1 MDNEEDYMELYKLLA
16 KLKFNLVKQST
27 HCFGNKDMVQHLEEE
42 ISKIDKFFM
51 WYSNIDKRRIICT
64 NQKEKKQAKG

>member
-27 HCFGNKDMVQHLEEE
+27 YCFGNKDMVQHFEEE
-42 ISKIDKFFM
+42 ISKIDKLLCD
-51 WYSNIDKRRIICT
+51 IPILI
-64 NQKEKKQAKG
+64 KGE

>member
-27 HCFGNKDMVQHLEEE
+27 LCFGNKNMKNMVQHLEEE
-42 ISKIDKFFM
+42 ISKIDKLLCD
-51 WYSNIDKRRIICT
+51 IPILI
-64 NQKEKKQAKG
+64 KGE

>member
-27 HCFGNKDMVQHLEEE
+27 HCFGNKNMVQHLEEE
-42 ISKIDKFFM
+42 ISKLDKLLCD
-51 WYSNIDKRRIICT
+51 IPILI
-64 NQKEKKQAKG
+64 KGEY

>member
-42 ISKIDKFFM
+42 ISKIDKFLCD
-51 WYSNIDKRRIICT
+51 IT
-64 NQKEKKQAKG
+64 N